1 MNNINSNGMMK
12 VRVIS
17 RSDEPFQNRSQAG
30 LLLAKELSDLKGK
43 NAVVLGI
50 PRGGILVA
58 QSLAQEIGGELDIV
72 ISRKLGAPG
81 QAELAIGA
89 MAENGEVYLNQYV
102 LDELSVSDSYI
113 EREKE
118 VQMEEIKRRSRLIRN
133 VLPRA
138 PLAGRLVVLTD
149 DGVATGST
157 MQAAIWTVRREKP
170 QKLVAAVPVASEEAV
185 MRLAGHVDELVC
197 LRMPSSFYAVGQFFR
212 QFSQVTD
219 EEVLEILKLE
229 QIRRTRNLPRAS

>member
-1 MNNINSNGMMK
+1 
-12 VRVIS
+12 
-17 RSDEPFQNRSQAG
+17 
-30 LLLAKELSDLKGK
+30 
-43 NAVVLGI
+43 
-50 PRGGILVA
+50 VA
-58 QSLAQEIGGELDIV
+58 QSLAQEIGGDLDIV

-157 MQAAIWTVRREKP
+157 MQAAIWTVRREKTS
-170 QKLVAAVPVASEEAV
+170 KIGGCCTRSF
-185 MRLAGHVDELVC
+185 RGSSDEISWTC
-197 LRMPSSFYAVGQFFR
+197 R
-212 QFSQVTD
+212 
-219 EEVLEILKLE
+219 
-229 QIRRTRNLPRAS
+229 